1 MESLLIF
8 FRGLIVGLIFGT
20 PVGAIGMLAIQRTL
34 RDGMK
39 AGLFVGLG
47 SSIADSVYAAVG
59 AFGITIVADF
69 LETYQSYINIVGG
82 GILLVLGLNTMRKKA
97 KQIKEEEKDSSKI
110 ALFLSSFVL
119 GITNPAAFFGFLFAF
134 SYFRLGDNLGIGGAI
149 ILVVGVFI
157 GTYFW
162 WLLLSNVVHRFREK
176 AVRHEGVINQISG
189 ALLIAF
195 GIVIFIKSLRF

>member
-82 GILLVLGLNTMRKKA
+82 GILLVSWSEYHEKKGEA
-97 KQIKEEEKDSSKI
+97 NKRRGKRQ
-110 ALFLSSFVL
+110 F
-119 GITNPAAFFGFLFAF
+119 
-134 SYFRLGDNLGIGGAI
+134 
-149 ILVVGVFI
+149 
-157 GTYFW
+157 
-162 WLLLSNVVHRFREK
+162 
-176 AVRHEGVINQISG
+176 
-189 ALLIAF
+189 
-195 GIVIFIKSLRF
+195 